1 MSSNEFPEPPEGF
14 RKYPAENV
22 IALMTD
28 GDAVSAALEDLTKAG
43 FARDRMYVLAGPA
56 GAERLDVTGQHHG
69 LLGRVYRI
77 TGQIGE
83 SHEELIRTADHLR
96 AGGLAMRVPA
106 TEGDKMV
113 AARILGQHGAEHIV
127 YMGKWTHET
136 LTP

>member
-1 MSSNEFPEPPEGF
+1 MF
-14 RKYPAENV
+14 
-22 IALMTD
+22 
-28 GDAVSAALEDLTKAG
+28 AALWRRRWFHQSTHSA
-43 FARDRMYVLAGPA
+43 
-56 GAERLDVTGQHHG
+56 
-69 LLGRVYRI
+69 
-77 TGQIGE
+77 GQIGE

-96 AGGLAMRVPA
+96 AGGLALRVPA